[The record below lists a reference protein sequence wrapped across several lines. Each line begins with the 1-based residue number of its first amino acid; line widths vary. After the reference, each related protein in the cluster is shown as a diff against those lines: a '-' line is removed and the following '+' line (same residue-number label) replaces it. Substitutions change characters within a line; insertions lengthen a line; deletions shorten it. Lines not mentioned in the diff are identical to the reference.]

1 MEDVRH
7 VRLQASA
14 AEAAAATRFQ
24 RRHSPACQE
33 LMYVS
38 DGDRNGVC
46 HFLGRACGTRQ
57 WVNPV
62 SAGTIKVGSPALHR
76 PSDASMWL
84 AAQEVSDE
92 VAVGPCSTLHSA
104 HEFKPACCES
114 SHPSVL
120 PSAALR

>member
-1 MEDVRH
+1 MLPMQRAAARRSARLSAAQAKGSSLLVQDVRH

-14 AEAAAATRFQ
+14 AAAAAATRFQ

-38 DGDRNGVC
+38 DGDRHGVC

-62 SAGTIKVGSPALHR
+62 VAGTLTVGHCPL
-76 PSDASMWL
+76 
-84 AAQEVSDE
+84 
-92 VAVGPCSTLHSA
+92 
-104 HEFKPACCES
+104 
-114 SHPSVL
+114 
-120 PSAALR
+120 